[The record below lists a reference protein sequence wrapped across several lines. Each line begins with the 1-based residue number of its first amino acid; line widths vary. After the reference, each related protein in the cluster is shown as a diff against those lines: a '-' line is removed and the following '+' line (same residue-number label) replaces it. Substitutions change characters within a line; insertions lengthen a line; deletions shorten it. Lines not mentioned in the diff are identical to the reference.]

1 MRKKLV
7 STIITA
13 AMTVSVLAGCGAS
26 GTAAAT
32 TAAST
37 TAADSKAAETTTA
50 GAPADTKA
58 AEGASADTKAVD
70 VSSVWPDG
78 TTVYVDVPAKAGG
91 GTDLYTRYLTQAL
104 QEVCPKVNF
113 VVTNYDTEE
122 VGMQHAKNAKADGTT
137 LLTCHGGAIIK
148 NLTGASGVSIKDD
161 MRAVGLLNQGGP
173 QAIIANPGAP
183 YTNFTELADYIKAH
197 PGELTVGCSLG
208 GTTQILFTS
217 FMEALV
223 GDASLVNYVQCSSEA
238 DKLTNVASSAI
249 NIANCSIPNAQD
261 YDADGKLTVLGTLGP
276 KASTLESM
284 SELLGSELDK
294 KFASTVEQGVD
305 TTWDSN
311 YYVLAPAGLS
321 DDAAN
326 AINQAIV
333 AAAEQQSFKDGMN
346 KMATFSDA
354 TDLAASQEALEAEWT
369 NLDKLVSSMG
379 LKK

>member
-1 MRKKLV
+1 MRKKLI

-13 AMTVSVLAGCGAS
+13 AMAVSMLAGCGS
-26 GTAAAT
+26 SNTKTTAAA
-32 TAAST
+32 
-37 TAADSKAAETTTA
+37 ADTKAAETTTA
-50 GAPADTKA
+50 GAEAKDITA
-58 AEGASADTKAVD
+58 APEGGSGEASAVD
-70 VSSVWPDG
+70 VSSVRPDG

-113 VVTNYDTEE
+113 VVTNYDTDE

-137 LLTCHGGAIIK
+137 LVTCHGGAIIK
-148 NLTGASGVSIKDD
+148 KLTGASGVSIKDD

-208 GTTQILFTS
+208 GTTQIFFTA

-223 GDASLVNYVQCSSEA
+223 GDSSLVNYVQCSSEA
-238 DKLTNVASSAI
+238 DKLTNVASNAI

-284 SELLGSELDK
+284 SKLLGSELDK

-326 AINQAIV
+326 AINRAIV
-333 AAAEQQSFKDGMN
+333 AAANQQSYKDGMD
-346 KMATFSDA
+346 KMATFAEPS
-354 TDLAASQEALEAEWT
+354 DLAAAQAALEAEWT
-369 NLDKLVSSMG
+369 NLDNLVTSMG